1 MSFVTSASGNRQV
14 GPGRSIEEFLVL
26 MEYCPNVLSD
36 VLRDRSRPYPPDTVA
51 RIFTQVIDLAGVYIQ
66 GEFKSVSN
74 SLIL

>member
-1 MSFVTSASGNRQV
+1 M
-14 GPGRSIEEFLVL
+14 L

-66 GEFKSVSN
+66 GEISVSEIKRVFN
-74 SLIL
+74 